1 MTKAT
6 SILLPLALLLF
17 VSAASMPDSQIKVT
31 NNPADQLVTILNN
44 NRTASNASSLY
55 DNPGLACIALQYI
68 KAYQGNCDAVGG
80 PKAEKPAD
88 SDFASTFAPNCGVQV
103 SSLAPTTGRLL
114 GCETKYVSP
123 SEAFNRIL
131 MKNEKSIEIVTS
143 KNYTEV
149 GAAVSGSDGGSPY
162 FWCILFSNGTRN
174 SSFVYEGSE
183 PTITRPGCFSGAND
197 DCSGSYS
204 TLGNPTSGYI
214 MLLLLAIWLIC
225 NAELFQPHPDKVAQ
239 ANAL

>member
-1 MTKAT
+1 MTRAT
-6 SILLPLALLLF
+6 SILLPLALLLLLF
-17 VSAASMPDSQIKVT
+17 VSAASMPESQIKVT
-31 NNPADQLVTILNN
+31 NNPADQLATILND
-44 NRTASNASSLY
+44 NRTASNASLLY

-88 SDFASTFAPNCGVQV
+88 SDFVSTFAPDCGIQV
-103 SSLAPTTGRLL
+103 SSLAPITGRLL

-123 SEAFNRIL
+123 SEAFNGIL

-143 KNYTEV
+143 KNHTEV
-149 GAAVSGSDGGSPY
+149 GAAISGSDGGSPY

-183 PTITRPGCFSGAND
+183 PTVTRPGCFSGAND

-204 TLGNPTSGYI
+204 LLGSPTFGYV
-214 MLLLLAIWLIC
+214 MLLLLAIWYTCGIPL
-225 NAELFQPHPDKVAQ
+225 ARF
-239 ANAL
+239 